1 MINRIRFGIG
11 LEIQRGIKTTM
22 DDEKNSKGKS
32 NTKKAGPGGG
42 RRSNM
47 TLIIMFVLAVALTIV
62 AYKKGSGIPLVGLKA
77 GGRLFLDILPTLV
90 LAFIVAG
97 MIGQVLPRDLMS
109 KWLGEE
115 SGIRGLVLGTLAGSF
130 TPGGP
135 FVQFPIVAALLNAGA
150 GIAPLMAYIS
160 AWSLLGVNRFLI
172 YEMPL
177 LGWKLAVSRMAA
189 SLIFPVILGLLTR
202 WLFIRL

>member
-1 MINRIRFGIG
+1 
-11 LEIQRGIKTTM
+11 
-22 DDEKNSKGKS
+22 
-32 NTKKAGPGGG
+32 
-42 RRSNM
+42 M
-47 TLIIMFVLAVALTIV
+47 TLVIMFILAVGLTVI
-62 AYKKGSGIPLVGLKA
+62 AYKKGPGIPLEGLKA
-77 GGRLFLDILPTLV
+77 GGKLFLGILPTLV

-109 KWLGEE
+109 RWLGEE
-115 SGIRGLVLGTLAGSF
+115 SGVTGLILGTLAGAF

-150 GIAPLMAYIS
+150 GIAPLMAYVS

-177 LGWKLAVSRMAA
+177 LGWKLAASRMVA
-189 SLIFPVILGLLTR
+189 SLIFPIILGLLTR
-202 WLFIRL
+202 FLWARL